1 MPGLRKQA
9 EENPITPDTT
19 DQNCV
24 AGVTLLE
31 ASRREP
37 DHAGH
42 VSYAVEVV

>member
-1 MPGLRKQA
+1 MKQA

-19 DQNCV
+19 ASPTASTRPV
-24 AGVTLLE
+24 AE

-42 VSYAVEVV
+42 RFRS